1 MINVSFYYGKG
12 NFCSGF
18 LIEGHAGFCV
28 HGYDIVC
35 AGVSSAAQM
44 CCNGITDVLGVDV
57 QICCEDAVLSL
68 RTSSRNV
75 SVQAFLEAL
84 RLHISLLQ
92 DRYKEN
98 ITLKVVEE

>member
-1 MINVSFYYGKG
+1 MVDVSFYYGRDG
-12 NFCSGF
+12 FCYGF
-18 LIEGHAGFCV
+18 LMQGHAGFGE

-57 QICCEDAVLSL
+57 EICCEDGMLFLKTGSKDG
-68 RTSSRNV
+68 

-84 RLHISLLQ
+84 RLHIGLL
-92 DRYKEN
+92 REKYKEN
-98 ITLKVVEE
+98 INLKIVEE